1 MARQKLVR
9 FAALEQMA
17 NVIDGRRYP
26 PDWFDD
32 TFGPRSTVTVELGCG
47 RGEYTLALARRY
59 PTRHFL
65 GVDRN
70 GGRLWNGAAAALN
83 EGLSNA
89 AFLRAPIQTIE
100 EHIPAGRVADLW
112 IPFPDPLPKRR
123 QTQHRLVSPFFLE
136 RYRGLLAPGGSVH
149 LKTDDAELAAFAE
162 RAVCTLGGQLLSA
175 SDSTGPAQAA
185 TAIQTTYERK
195 YRSQGRTIYE
205 RQFLLPVTSGREAG
219 ATGAQNAISSPS
231 TRGRS

>member
-17 NVIDGRRYP
+17 NVIDGRRAR
-26 PDWFDD
+26 PDWFDEI
-32 TFGPRSTVTVELGCG
+32 FAPRSTVTVELGCG

-100 EHIPAGRVADLW
+100 EHIPPGRVADLW

-136 RYRGLLAPGGSVH
+136 RYRVLLAPGGSVH
-149 LKTDDAELAAFAE
+149 LKTDDAELAAFAVQ
-162 RAVCTLGGQLLSA
+162 AVRTLGGQLLSA
-175 SDSTGPAQAA
+175 SDSTGPDQAA
-185 TAIQTTYERK
+185 TIQTTYERK

-205 RQFLLPVTSGREAG
+205 RQFLLPVTNGRETG
-219 ATGAQNAISSPS
+219 ATDARNAISSPS